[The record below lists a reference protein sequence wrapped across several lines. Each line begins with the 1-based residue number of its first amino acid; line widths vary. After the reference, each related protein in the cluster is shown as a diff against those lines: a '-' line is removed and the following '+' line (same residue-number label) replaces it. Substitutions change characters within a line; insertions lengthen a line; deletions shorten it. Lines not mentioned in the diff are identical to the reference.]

1 MKSRKLT
8 WIVVLFV
15 AAIVQAKDKKQ
26 KSSFTPVE
34 RYISAYTGDP
44 LAVNERPSGSLFQ
57 AGSNFSD
64 IAADPRAQRVND
76 IITIRVMEETLAQSS
91 ADVSAA
97 RKLNAQSGISS
108 FVGRVDTTGVSS
120 LFSPQSTQS
129 LTGKGQSN
137 SQSRL
142 RTSVAGRIAAVLPN
156 GVMVVE
162 AERKVRMNNEA
173 QTILLRGMLRPAD
186 VLSDNTALSTSLANL
201 EIELKG
207 KGVVSDATRP
217 PNRLVRAL
225 LWLAG
230 F

>member
-1 MKSRKLT
+1 MTTRRLI
-8 WIVVLFV
+8 WVVIFFV
-15 AAIVQAKDKKQ
+15 AASAHAKDKKQ
-26 KSSFTPVE
+26 NPSFTPLD
-34 RYISAYTGDP
+34 RYISAYGDGS
-44 LAVNERPSGSLFQ
+44 LARNERPLGSLFQ
-57 AGSNFSD
+57 AGNNFSD

-97 RKLNAQSGISS
+97 RKLSAQSGIAN

-142 RTSVAGRIAAVLPN
+142 RTSVAGRIAAVLAN